1 MLRAI
6 NALEMVK
13 TSNALAAVEKREV
26 IFSLIKLVVFK
37 LRIKIKHTSQILKTE
52 SPAKIA
58 HAILDGDDPPKLSF
72 DAVCQRAKRLLKI
85 KKDEGVWR
93 LEDTPRS
100 GRPVTV
106 ITNVH

>member
-1 MLRAI
+1 MC
-6 NALEMVK
+6 E
-13 TSNALAAVEKREV
+13 
-26 IFSLIKLVVFK
+26 

-72 DAVCQRAKRLLKI
+72 EKLRKRAQQLLKI
-85 KKDEGVWR
+85 KKDEGEWR
-93 LEDTPRS
+93 LEDKPRS
-100 GRPVTV
+100 GRPATA